1 MSLASVTST
10 RCTVWPLMSIP
21 RMAAA
26 FSSASS
32 GVAASL
38 TPPALPRPPVFTCAF
53 TTTVPPSSRAAAAA
67 SGGVSTVLPGSTGT
81 PCAAKRSFA
90 WYS

>member
-1 MSLASVTST
+1 MSDASVINT
-10 RCTVWPLMSIP
+10 RWTVWPLMSIP

-26 FSSASS
+26 FSWVSS
-32 GVAASL
+32 GEVASF
-38 TPPALPRPPVFTCAF
+38 TPPALPRPPVFTWAF

-67 SGGVSTVLPGSTGT
+67 SSGVSTVRPGNTGT
-81 PCAAKRSFA
+81 PCAANRSFA

>member
-1 MSLASVTST
+1 MSLAAVIST

-26 FSSASS
+26 FSCASS
-32 GVAASL
+32 GEVASL
-38 TPPALPRPPVFTCAF
+38 TPPALPRPPVLTWAL
-53 TTTVPPSSRAAAAA
+53 TTTVPPSSAAAAAA
-67 SGGVSTVLPGSTGT
+67 SSPVSAVLPGSTGT
-81 PCAAKRSFA
+81 PCAANNSRA

>member
-10 RCTVWPLMSIP
+10 RCTVWPLMSSP
-21 RMAAA
+21 RIAAA
-26 FSSASS
+26 FSCASA
-32 GVAASL
+32 GVLASL
-38 TPPALPRPPVFTCAF
+38 TPPALPRPPVLTCAF
-53 TTTVPPSSRAAAAA
+53 TTTVRPISAAAAAA
-67 SGGVSTVLPGSTGT
+67 SSGVSTVRPGSTGT

>member
-26 FSSASS
+26 FSRASS
-32 GVAASL
+32 GDSASF
-38 TPPALPRPPVFTCAF
+38 TPPALPRPPVFTCAL
-53 TTTVPPSSRAAAAA
+53 TTTVVPSSPAAAAA
-67 SGGVSTVLPGSTGT
+67 SSGVSTVRPGRTGT
-81 PCAAKRSFA
+81 PCAAKSSFA